1 MTILHSTSQD
11 LLLGAWVESMNQT
24 AKDAHTK
31 GIFFQMATKSCHC
44 VLKTVPLWLPTV
56 LWIKSTFFSVSFKVL
71 QSEALAGKTPHLC
84 PSLPHSAKNFLLPS
98 SVRTSFVLP
107 WRGVTAHAD
116 PVLCPP
122 VGYSHSWRYL
132 FGEAFSDAP
141 GKVGPPP
148 KLPHHPLCLSQWVP
162 CIYCAMF
169 I

>member
-107 WRGVTAHAD
+107 WGGGSLHMLTPSSVLQLATATAGATSLEK
-116 PVLCPP
+116 PSPMP
-122 VGYSHSWRYL
+122 QER
-132 FGEAFSDAP
+132 
-141 GKVGPPP
+141 
-148 KLPHHPLCLSQWVP
+148 
-162 CIYCAMF
+162 
-169 I
+169 